1 MNRPERKKTTS
12 TRRDYYMILTWIA
25 LTGTLIFR
33 ILLERMIGD
42 NGIAYFGAANEIYL
56 VIAGTLSYGLT
67 EATAL
72 LVRYR
77 VKRDQFKSAEKV
89 LSGALFFGGGIGFIL
104 SVLFL
109 ILGNYFTDK
118 VLHIPLAGMAVS
130 MMAPAMFFYILT
142 GIFRGYF
149 QGNGSKVPAMHSQI
163 LNVLFLFIGG
173 LTGATL
179 LHGYG
184 VKVSAFLQNEDYAAA
199 YGAMGAS
206 IGLLAASLI
215 CFLHTLILFF
225 VFKSS
230 LKKQLGR
237 ELQRNQD
244 TTIRVLHLLIRS
256 SILYSLYFICFQGLP
271 LLDQYLFFSFQA
283 EADNRITQW
292 GQYYGKCLVII
303 GIVCG
308 VANLVCIMPVRRI
321 MVSLEREENRIARE
335 RLGTLIHQCAIIAI
349 PSAVFVAALAENI
362 LDMLFKGNQQ
372 EAVKWVQLGSL
383 IIVFN
388 IFASVFMEI
397 LMKSRKMK
405 YVTGM
410 GAIALILH
418 SGIAVLLLKTAKTG
432 ITGVIT
438 AVIVFYAAVAVMGF
452 LLICRSFQYSQ
463 EWIRCFL
470 ITAAASGVSGVIA
483 FLLNKIFA
491 PMVGSVISL
500 VICLVT
506 AVIIYLVLLIVLRAF
521 KDGELEEMA
530 GGRILIMLA
539 GLLHFS

>member
-1 MNRPERKKTTS
+1 MNKPERKKTTS
-12 TRRDYYMILTWIA
+12 TRRDYYMIITWIA
-25 LTGTLIFR
+25 LTGILIFR

-42 NGIAYFGAANEIYL
+42 NGVAYFGVANEIYL
-56 VIAGTLSYGLT
+56 VIAGTFSYGLA

-77 VKRDQFKSAEKV
+77 VKRDQYKSAEKV
-89 LSGALFFGGGIGFIL
+89 LSGALVFGGSTGFIL

-109 ILGNYFTDK
+109 VLGSYFADK
-118 VLHIPLAGMAVS
+118 VLHVPLAGMAVG

-163 LNVLFLFIGG
+163 LHILFLFIGG
-173 LTGATL
+173 LTGAAL
-179 LHGYG
+179 LHRYG

-199 YGAMGAS
+199 YGAMGAA

-215 CFLHTLILFF
+215 CFLHVLVLFF

-230 LKKQLGR
+230 LKKQMGR

-244 TTIRVLHLLIRS
+244 TTMRVLRLLMGS
-256 SILYSLYFICFQGLP
+256 SIFYSLYWICFHGLP
-271 LLDQYLFFSFQA
+271 LLDQYLFFLFNA
-283 EADNRITQW
+283 EADNRVTQW
-292 GQYYGKCLVII
+292 GQYYGKCFAVI

-308 VANLVCIMPVRRI
+308 LANLICTMPVRRI
-321 MVSLEREENRIARE
+321 MVSIEREENRIVRE
-335 RLGTLIHQCAIIAI
+335 RLGVLIHQCAIIAI
-349 PSAVFVAALAENI
+349 PAAVFLAVLAENV

-372 EAVKWVQLGSL
+372 EAVNWVRLGSL
-383 IIVFN
+383 VILFNVFG
-388 IFASVFMEI
+388 SVFMEI
-397 LMKSRKMK
+397 LMRSRKLK
-405 YVTGM
+405 YVTGI

-418 SGIAVLLLKTAKTG
+418 SGVAVLLLKTAKTG

-470 ITAAASGVSGVIA
+470 ITAAASAVPGVIV

-530 GGRILIMLA
+530 GGRILTMLA